1 MKRILAIVLCL
12 TLVFGLCA
20 CSTGGSKENQKETA
34 RSCYNSLV
42 SAAAV
47 LTSTFDDY
55 TEKKELLDDYL
66 DELGWMS
73 LWPKNYATAIEIP
86 YATVFKAIVELSPQY
101 LGYEPTDDDGAS
113 LIFSC
118 LVRDF
123 EIVKQYDTEERA
135 IVAIAVLQKA
145 VLIHNNYDRVDA
157 LLASAKAD
165 LDFFADNAPD
175 YEYYD
180 ELKEFYSACR
190 GINDLIDKGQFSK
203 TSNYSSYCVKI
214 NSCIESMKY
223 TLMDD

>member
-12 TLVFGLCA
+12 SLVFGLCS
-20 CSTGGSKENQKETA
+20 CSAGGSKEKQKETA

-55 TEKKELLDDYL
+55 TEKRELLDDYL
-66 DELGWMS
+66 DELGWIGS
-73 LWPKNYATAIEIP
+73 IWPKEYAAAIKIP

-101 LGYEPTDDDGAS
+101 LGFEPDDESAE

-118 LVRDF
+118 LIKDW
-123 EIVKQYDTEERA
+123 EIVKHYDSEERA
-135 IVAIAVLQKA
+135 IVAIAVLQQA

-157 LLASAKAD
+157 LLSSAKAD

-203 TSNYSSYCVKI
+203 ISNYSSYCLKI

-223 TLMDD
+223 TLMDN